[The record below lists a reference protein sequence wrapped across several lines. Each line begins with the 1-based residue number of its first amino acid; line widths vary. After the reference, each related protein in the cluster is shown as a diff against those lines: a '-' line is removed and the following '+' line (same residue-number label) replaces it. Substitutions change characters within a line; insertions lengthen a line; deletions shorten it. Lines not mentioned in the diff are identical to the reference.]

1 MCQSSTPEEKKETIC
16 EFLKYIWHCVRL
28 VYIHYLINKL
38 IELPIIYCSQTRLV
52 DRNIVGF
59 FFFRSFFSPFL
70 LVTLLLKVESYIS
83 LKLFM
88 CELEWLP
95 MSQGNP
101 LSPMLL
107 YHIHYYLKWELL
119 KIAMYRLCSILE
131 NKMSVWHLAEN
142 KYVVFIF

>member
-1 MCQSSTPEEKKETIC
+1 M
-16 EFLKYIWHCVRL
+16 RL

-59 FFFRSFFSPFL
+59 FFFLVFFFPPFL

-88 CELEWLP
+88 CELE
-95 MSQGNP
+95 
-101 LSPMLL
+101 
-107 YHIHYYLKWELL
+107 
-119 KIAMYRLCSILE
+119 
-131 NKMSVWHLAEN
+131 
-142 KYVVFIF
+142 